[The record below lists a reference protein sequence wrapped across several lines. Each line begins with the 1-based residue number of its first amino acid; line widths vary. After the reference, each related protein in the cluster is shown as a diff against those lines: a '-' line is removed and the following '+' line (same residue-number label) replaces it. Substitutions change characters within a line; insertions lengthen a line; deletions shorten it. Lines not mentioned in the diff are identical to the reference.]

1 MLVVDGI
8 GLLRSAPE
16 RDRYL
21 PGGIGTGHLQTD
33 VRPKRINQRA
43 NQLLRVAWLPDGKSF
58 VVPEQAPSARLEH
71 TLSTGEERQIWGRK
85 SGRTS
90 HGYSGLPDEKVYLAG
105 AGLGGSRI
113 PLCPAS
119 KELFRSQEIVPL
131 KHFHSE
137 LIYRLS
143 AIRWRP

>member
-58 VVPEQAPSARLEH
+58 CRSGTGPHRLAWSILSPPAR
-71 TLSTGEERQIWGRK
+71 
-85 SGRTS
+85 SGRS
-90 HGYSGLPDEKVYLAG
+90 G
-105 AGLGGSRI
+105 AGNPDAR
-113 PLCPAS
+113 ATATAVYRMR
-119 KELFRSQEIVPL
+119 RSI
-131 KHFHSE
+131 
-137 LIYRLS
+137 
-143 AIRWRP
+143 